1 MENCLFCKIVKGDI
15 TGFEIEAN
23 EPVVYDGEDHESAT
37 VTVGVP
43 ADAKITF
50 AYGNKE
56 YIDVPEFTDA
66 GIYTVSYIISKDG
79 YNDVTGEYTFDDLAA
94 DINNSTTVTKADAM
108 AVLASI
114 KPFITKALLASRRV
128 VLNDLGAFTIGLQGK
143 CYNRET
149 MEGEE
154 FRPSEYIRG
163 HRILFRPEVK
173 LKKDVAAGIQLKRI
187 SSEAMA

>member
-1 MENCLFCKIVKGDI
+1 MAITYKVAKCRNPKNPDVDYFKGTAVKTGD
-15 TGFEIEAN
+15 
-23 EPVVYDGEDHESAT
+23 YDFGEL
-37 VTVGVP
+37 
-43 ADAKITF
+43 ADDIA
-50 AYGNKE
+50 
-56 YIDVPEFTDA
+56 
-66 GIYTVSYIISKDG
+66 
-79 YNDVTGEYTFDDLAA
+79 LA
-94 DINNSTTVTKADAM
+94 TTVTKGDIM

-143 CYNRET
+143 CYNSET
-149 MEGEE
+149 MASED

>member
-1 MENCLFCKIVKGDI
+1 MAITYKVAKCRNPKNPDVDYFKGTAVKTGDYD
-15 TGFEIEAN
+15 FEEL
-23 EPVVYDGEDHESAT
+23 
-37 VTVGVP
+37 
-43 ADAKITF
+43 
-50 AYGNKE
+50 
-56 YIDVPEFTDA
+56 TDDIA
-66 GIYTVSYIISKDG
+66 
-79 YNDVTGEYTFDDLAA
+79 LA
-94 DINNSTTVTKADAM
+94 TTVTKGDIM

-143 CYNRET
+143 CYSRDT
-149 MEGEE
+149 MASED

>member
-1 MENCLFCKIVKGDI
+1 MITYKVTKCRNPKNPDADYFKGTAVKTGD
-15 TGFEIEAN
+15 
-23 EPVVYDGEDHESAT
+23 YDFGEL
-37 VTVGVP
+37 
-43 ADAKITF
+43 ADDIA
-50 AYGNKE
+50 
-56 YIDVPEFTDA
+56 
-66 GIYTVSYIISKDG
+66 
-79 YNDVTGEYTFDDLAA
+79 LA
-94 DINNSTTVTKADAM
+94 TTVTKGDIM

-143 CYNRET
+143 CYSRDT
-149 MEGEE
+149 MASEE

>member
-1 MENCLFCKIVKGDI
+1 MELTAEEASGALIV
-15 TGFEIEAN
+15 A
-23 EPVVYDGEDHESAT
+23 
-37 VTVGVP
+37 VGVIQLGQLP
-43 ADAKITF
+43 A
-50 AYGNKE
+50 
-56 YIDVPEFTDA
+56 
-66 GIYTVSYIISKDG
+66 
-79 YNDVTGEYTFDDLAA
+79 
-94 DINNSTTVTKADAM
+94 TTVTKGDIM

-143 CYNRET
+143 CYNSET
-149 MEGEE
+149 MASED

>member
-1 MENCLFCKIVKGDI
+1 MAITYKVAKCRNPKNPDVDYFKGTAVKTGDYD
-15 TGFEIEAN
+15 FEELT
-23 EPVVYDGEDHESAT
+23 EDIA
-37 VTVGVP
+37 
-43 ADAKITF
+43 
-50 AYGNKE
+50 
-56 YIDVPEFTDA
+56 
-66 GIYTVSYIISKDG
+66 
-79 YNDVTGEYTFDDLAA
+79 LA
-94 DINNSTTVTKADAM
+94 TTVTKGDIM

-143 CYNRET
+143 CYSRDT
-149 MEGEE
+149 MASED

>member
-1 MENCLFCKIVKGDI
+1 MAITYKVAKCRNPKNPDVDYFKGTAVKTGD
-15 TGFEIEAN
+15 
-23 EPVVYDGEDHESAT
+23 YDFGEL
-37 VTVGVP
+37 
-43 ADAKITF
+43 ADDIA
-50 AYGNKE
+50 
-56 YIDVPEFTDA
+56 
-66 GIYTVSYIISKDG
+66 
-79 YNDVTGEYTFDDLAA
+79 LA
-94 DINNSTTVTKADAM
+94 TTVTKGDIM

-143 CYNRET
+143 CYISET
-149 MEGEE
+149 MASED

-187 SSEAMA
+187 SSEVLA

>member
-1 MENCLFCKIVKGDI
+1 MITYKVTKCRNPKNPDADYFKGTAVKTGD
-15 TGFEIEAN
+15 
-23 EPVVYDGEDHESAT
+23 YDFGEL
-37 VTVGVP
+37 
-43 ADAKITF
+43 ADDIA
-50 AYGNKE
+50 
-56 YIDVPEFTDA
+56 
-66 GIYTVSYIISKDG
+66 
-79 YNDVTGEYTFDDLAA
+79 LA
-94 DINNSTTVTKADAM
+94 TTVTKGDIM

-128 VLNDLGAFTIGLQGK
+128 VLNDLGAFTISLQGK
-143 CYNRET
+143 CYNSET
-149 MEGEE
+149 MASED

>member
-1 MENCLFCKIVKGDI
+1 MITYKVTKCRNPKNPDADYFKGTAVKTGD
-15 TGFEIEAN
+15 
-23 EPVVYDGEDHESAT
+23 YDFGEL
-37 VTVGVP
+37 
-43 ADAKITF
+43 ADDIA
-50 AYGNKE
+50 
-56 YIDVPEFTDA
+56 
-66 GIYTVSYIISKDG
+66 
-79 YNDVTGEYTFDDLAA
+79 LA
-94 DINNSTTVTKADAM
+94 TTVTKGDIM

-149 MEGEE
+149 MTSED

>member
-1 MENCLFCKIVKGDI
+1 MITYKVTKCRNPKSPDVDYFKGTAVKTGD
-15 TGFEIEAN
+15 
-23 EPVVYDGEDHESAT
+23 YDFGEL
-37 VTVGVP
+37 
-43 ADAKITF
+43 ADDIA
-50 AYGNKE
+50 
-56 YIDVPEFTDA
+56 
-66 GIYTVSYIISKDG
+66 
-79 YNDVTGEYTFDDLAA
+79 LA
-94 DINNSTTVTKADAM
+94 TTVTKGDIM

-149 MEGEE
+149 MESEE